1 MEEENI
7 KLKIADI
14 ENRISTDM
22 DFWSDSLKAQA
33 EMKEL
38 RDLKYKLE
46 GEKALDRGGCTMSIL
61 AGAGGDDSEDWVRM
75 LLNMYEKY
83 IIEEGYTYNIIHAHR
98 NDLNGYRNINIE
110 IRGKGVEE
118 SVMIYEMSGPY
129 GKLKNENG
137 VHRLVRLSPFNA
149 NDKRHT
155 SFALVEVLPILP
167 DIHKVEIPSED
178 LEINFANAGGPGGQN
193 VNKRET
199 KVIMKHIPTG
209 ITVTVATE
217 RNQEQNRS
225 IALEM
230 IQAKLYKKRKDDRQ
244 AEIEGRQISKNTEI
258 EWGSQI
264 RNYVL
269 HPYKLLKD
277 TRSGYE
283 STDIENILEKGL
295 LKPVVSS
302 LMSV

>member
-1 MEEENI
+1 MEEDKI

-14 ENRISTDM
+14 ENRISNDI
-22 DFWSDSLKAQA
+22 DFWSDSSRAQTQ
-33 EMKEL
+33 MKEL
-38 RDLKYKLE
+38 RDLKDKLD
-46 GEKALDRGGCTMSIL
+46 GEKVLDRGGCTMTIL
-61 AGAGGDDSEDWVRM
+61 AGAGGDDSEDWTRM
-75 LLNMYEKY
+75 LINMYEKY
-83 IIEEGYTYNIIHAHR
+83 ADSEGYIYKTLHEHR
-98 NDLNGYRNINIE
+98 NDLNGYRNITIE
-110 IRGKGVEE
+110 IYSK
-118 SVMIYEMSGPY
+118 SKDDKSGPY
-129 GKLKNENG
+129 SKLKNENG
-137 VHRLVRLSPFNA
+137 VHRLVRISPFNA

-167 DIHKVEIPSED
+167 EIHKVYIPSED

-199 KVIMKHIPTG
+199 KVIMKHLPTG

-230 IQAKLYKKRKDDRQ
+230 LQAKLYKKREDDRKS
-244 AEIEGRQISKNTEI
+244 EIEGRQISKTTDI

-283 STDIENILEKGL
+283 STDVENILEKGL
-295 LKPVVSS
+295 LKPVIES
-302 LMSV
+302 LLYK